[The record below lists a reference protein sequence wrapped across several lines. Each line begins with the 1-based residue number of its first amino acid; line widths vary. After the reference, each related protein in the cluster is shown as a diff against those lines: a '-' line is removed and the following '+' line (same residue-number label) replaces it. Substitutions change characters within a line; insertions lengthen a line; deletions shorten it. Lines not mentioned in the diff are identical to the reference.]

1 MQNVNITGNVSQTG
15 AKTLSTGTGAIALNG
30 DVTLAAN
37 KNISS
42 AAGTGAV
49 DLSLMTGTIKTPA
62 GAHTIGGPVT
72 LAENAGITSF
82 GSGTAGIDFSGTTG
96 AFKTGS
102 GDIALNG
109 NITTA
114 ANINVTATAGTT
126 AVDLSAGTGVFKT
139 PTGAIALNGDVT
151 LAADKNISA
160 TAGTTAVDLSAG
172 TGVFKTPTGANTLSG
187 NVTVDTNKNL
197 TMLGTGNLTVV
208 GGATSLGG
216 TLAVTGA
223 VTLTNN
229 SIAYGSGHT
238 EKWYKKEYNL
248 ANGGAVRTAGGDS
261 LGPIASGFNVGHV
274 VTETCIIIETAMSV
288 NLGAMLFEIGTNA
301 LCAFDAVGGTAI
313 TAGATLAATNAAGLD
328 REVVHSAN
336 HYFSATNTDICLTA
350 NTATVFGANDKIT
363 VFIKVANFGST
374 ALP

>member
-114 ANINVTATAGTT
+114 ANINVT
-126 AVDLSAGTGVFKT
+126 
-139 PTGAIALNGDVT
+139 
-151 LAADKNISA
+151 A